1 MAPWLAIAWYVAE
14 WIVRLGALIV
24 VPRQRS
30 PAETRAWLLLLF
42 FQPVPGL
49 LLFLA
54 IGRSR
59 FPEWRRARF
68 RDVLSSL
75 KQMSDGLVAY
85 ALDDDDPM
93 LPAAALATK
102 LGYLPAV
109 RGNTVELIDDYDA
122 VIDRLIED
130 IDAATVSVHLLVY
143 IFANDGVGTRVAE
156 ALGRARGRGV
166 DVRVMFDPVGSRPW
180 RRDTSKLLARNDVCV
195 QEALPFR
202 LWRYRTRRD
211 MRNHRK
217 LFVVDERVGYV
228 GSQNIVAKDF
238 RPGIV
243 NRELMA
249 RVTGPIVASLATVV
263 RVDWT
268 LEAGGQPSDPVTICE
283 PTGNTAAQLLPSSRD
298 YPVQGFETLLVW
310 QLHRAC
316 HRVVIVTPYF
326 IPDEALLSAMRTA
339 ALRGVTVDLV
349 LSKVIDQRLVHL
361 AQSSYYD
368 EVLAA
373 GVRIWL
379 FRDYLLHA
387 KNVSVDGA
395 FAVVGSS
402 NVDLRSFQL
411 NEEASLLLYDAASVT
426 AVETIQQGYIDASD
440 RLLPNEWTHR
450 SPARKLLEN
459 CARLISSLL

>member
-1 MAPWLAIAWYVAE
+1 MTAGIAIAWYVAE
-14 WIVRLGALIV
+14 WVVRLGALVV

-30 PAETRAWLLLLF
+30 PAETRAWLLMLF

-68 RDVLSSL
+68 RAVLPSL
-75 KQMSDGLVAY
+75 KHISERLATY
-85 ALDDDDPM
+85 ALEGDAMP
-93 LPAAALATK
+93 PAAALAAK

-109 RGNTVELIDDYDA
+109 RGNTVELIGDYDA

-130 IDAATVSVHLLVY
+130 IDAATMSVHLLVY
-143 IFANDGVGTRVAE
+143 IFADDAVGTRVAE
-156 ALGRARGRGV
+156 ALGRARTRSV
-166 DVRVMFDPVGSRPW
+166 EVRVMFDPVGSRRW
-180 RRDTSKLLARNDVCV
+180 RRRTLKLLARNDVRV

-217 LFVVDERVGYV
+217 LFVVDERIGYV

-238 RPGIV
+238 RFGIV

-263 RVDWT
+263 RSDWA
-268 LEAGGQPSDPVTICE
+268 LEPGEQPVDPVRMPE
-283 PTGNTAAQLLPSSRD
+283 PAGNAVAQLLPSSRD
-298 YPVQGFETLLVW
+298 YPLQGFETMLVW
-310 QLHRAC
+310 QLHRAE
-316 HRVVIVTPYF
+316 RQVIIVTPYF

-368 EVLAA
+368 EVLAV

-387 KNVSVDGA
+387 KNVSVDGT

-411 NEEASLLLYDAASVT
+411 NEEASLLLYDAPTVA
-426 AVETIQQGYIDASD
+426 AVETIQRGYIDD
-440 RLLPNEWTHR
+440 GEQLLPTEWTRR
-450 SPARKLLEN
+450 SPTQKLLEN
-459 CARLISSLL
+459 GARLISSLL

>member
-1 MAPWLAIAWYVAE
+1 MTTPWAAIAWYLAE
-14 WIVRLGALIV
+14 WIIRLGALV
-24 VPRQRS
+24 VIPRQRP

-42 FQPVPGL
+42 FQPIPGL

-68 RDVLSSL
+68 RDVLPSL
-75 KQMSDGLVAY
+75 KQTSERLAAY
-85 ALDDDDPM
+85 TLEDDAMP
-93 LPAAALATK
+93 PAAALARK
-102 LGYLPAV
+102 LSFLPAV
-109 RGNTVELIDDYDA
+109 RGNAVELIDDYDA

-143 IFANDGVGTRVAE
+143 IFADDAVGTRVAE
-156 ALGRARGRGV
+156 ALGRARQRGV
-166 DVRVMFDPVGSRPW
+166 EVRVMFDPVGSRPW
-180 RRDTSKLLARNDVCV
+180 RRGTLELLARNDVRV
-195 QEALPFR
+195 REALPFR

-217 LFVVDERVGYV
+217 LFVVDERIGYV
-228 GSQNIVAKDF
+228 GSQNIVAKNF
-238 RPGIV
+238 RPGVV

-263 RVDWT
+263 RGDWT
-268 LEAGGQPSDPVTICE
+268 LEACE
-283 PTGNTAAQLLPSSRD
+283 QFAASVKISAPAGNAVAQLLPSSRD
-298 YPVQGFETLLVW
+298 YAAQGFETILVW
-310 QLHRAC
+310 QLHQATRHVA
-316 HRVVIVTPYF
+316 IVTPYF

-349 LSKVIDQRLVHL
+349 LSKVIDQPLVHL

-379 FRDYLLHA
+379 FSDYLLHA
-387 KNVSVDGA
+387 KNVSVDGK

-411 NEEASLLLYDAASVT
+411 NEEASLLLYDAPTVA
-426 AVETIQQGYIDASD
+426 AVETIQQGYIEHSEQ
-440 RLLPNEWTHR
+440 LLATEWTRR
-450 SPARKLLEN
+450 SPTQKLLEN
-459 CARLISSLL
+459 GAGLISSLL

>member
-1 MAPWLAIAWYVAE
+1 
-14 WIVRLGALIV
+14 
-24 VPRQRS
+24 
-30 PAETRAWLLLLF
+30 
-42 FQPVPGL
+42 
-49 LLFLA
+49 
-54 IGRSR
+54 
-59 FPEWRRARF
+59 
-68 RDVLSSL
+68 
-75 KQMSDGLVAY
+75 
-85 ALDDDDPM
+85 
-93 LPAAALATK
+93 
-102 LGYLPAV
+102 
-109 RGNTVELIDDYDA
+109 
-122 VIDRLIED
+122 VIDCLIED
-130 IDAATVSVHLLVY
+130 IEAAAISVHLLVY
-143 IFANDGVGTRVAE
+143 IFADDVVGTRVAE
-156 ALGRARGRGV
+156 ALGRARARGV
-166 DVRVMFDPVGSRPW
+166 EVRVMFDPVGSRPW
-180 RRDTSKLLARNDVCV
+180 RRGTLKLLARYDVRV

-217 LFVVDERVGYV
+217 LFVVDERIGYV
-228 GSQNIVAKDF
+228 GSQNIVTKDF

-243 NRELMA
+243 NRELTA

-263 RVDWT
+263 RGDWT
-268 LEAGGQPSDPVTICE
+268 LEAGEQPADPVTISE
-283 PTGNTAAQLLPSSRD
+283 PAGDAVAQLLPSSRD
-298 YPVQGFETLLVW
+298 YPLQGFETMLVW
-310 QLHRAC
+310 QLHQATRHA
-316 HRVVIVTPYF
+316 VIVTPYF

-349 LSKVIDQRLVHL
+349 LSEVIDQRLVHL

-379 FRDYLLHA
+379 FRHYLLHA
-387 KNVSVDGA
+387 KNVSVDGT

-426 AVETIQQGYIDASD
+426 GVETIQQGYIDVSD
-440 RLLPNEWTHR
+440 RLLPNEWAHR